1 MPNQETIE
9 AIIQHVKEL
18 GDIDADAVRDGLEV
32 CKLHRQT
39 ESAIEADLAKWGLSA
54 RQVEILESLF
64 YRPDGTVTPAELSDE
79 VCLTRSAMTSAL
91 DSLERPG
98 YIVRAPHES
107 DRRMVTISLTP
118 SGREFI
124 KQHLPER
131 YSRIARITSQIS
143 LKDRKTMIRVYTK
156 ILKVVLEDIQEKA
169 E

>member
-1 MPNQETIE
+1 MPNEETIE
-9 AIIQHVKEL
+9 AIIQHVEEL
-18 GDIDADAVRDGLEV
+18 GGIDAQAVRNGLEV

-64 YRPDGTVTPAELSDE
+64 FRPDGTVTPAELSDE
-79 VCLTRSAMTSAL
+79 VGLTRSAMTSAL
-91 DSLERPG
+91 DSLEQPG
-98 YIVRAPHES
+98 HIVRSPHAS

-124 KQHLPER
+124 EQRLPER
-131 YSRIARITSQIS
+131 YSRIARITNQIS
-143 LKDRKTMIRVYTK
+143 LKDRKTMVRVYTR
-156 ILKVVLEDIQEKA
+156 ILEVVVEDLREQA